1 MIYILKRAWEGKKSE
16 ASIER
21 EIQTE
26 QTKIRRRK
34 KNDKKKSNLALSC
47 VWFCWKRRSDEYK
60 MLLSLHLN
68 VWQYKCINIPIYF
81 YMFMIYR
88 CLCVCERTCLYITC
102 TLTNLTYS
110 QANAIHILNP
120 LPLQKK
126 ALALHLRT
134 VSICLRTG
142 GYWRARGDI
151 SICNHSI
158 LNLIYLG
165 FLSLPQTKACTHT
178 HTHIPAHVCVY
189 TLWLCIQ

>member
-1 MIYILKRAWEGKKSE
+1 
-16 ASIER
+16 
-21 EIQTE
+21 
-26 QTKIRRRK
+26 
-34 KNDKKKSNLALSC
+34 
-47 VWFCWKRRSDEYK
+47 
-60 MLLSLHLN
+60 
-68 VWQYKCINIPIYF
+68 
-81 YMFMIYR
+81 MFMIYR

-178 HTHIPAHVCVY
+178 HTYLHMYACTPYDCVSNKLSLLWRRSFRMRKVSVNSSTGMLTMCNISKQEIIEKIKDLTQRPAFVWCFWDV
-189 TLWLCIQ
+189 WFIIIR